1 MLVPQF
7 KMWIGVVEDRIDPE
21 QLGRYRVRILG
32 YHTANRESLPTDKL
46 PWAVP
51 VMPVT
56 GTSISGVGETPNL
69 TNGSTVI
76 GFFVDG
82 DDEQQPIILG
92 SMPGLP
98 TEKVEDEKVGFNDP
112 KHIYPFT
119 TKEGRNGLKES
130 DLSRLARGAEAEKH
144 ASLIKKRAARIEEIP
159 TARAPD
165 VSNTCSITDGLL
177 YNETWSEPHARWG
190 TTADGSYSEPG
201 TVPTFENGTTS
212 VYPYNH
218 VKETESGHIFEVDDT
233 PLNGRIHEYHNS
245 GTYREIQSDGT
256 RVTKVVSRDVEIV
269 LAGKDVYI
277 TGGCNVTV
285 KGDCK
290 LLVDGGDLYE
300 EVKIERDK
308 NGNPTG
314 KGGNKFT
321 IVEGNRHTKVM
332 GTDVLECHSNVGY
345 NIGNADGQG
354 HFIVSTANDIS
365 FTAQGRGQFTSG
377 GQMNISS
384 GNKTITLT
392 AAKSIACDAGTVFK
406 AQGPLM
412 ASLESAAYVKLNSGI
427 AMDLTSGVSQKVAC
441 VGNQLLESGA
451 TQTISVIGLQ
461 NTIAGVRQ
469 ITTPITSHLGMYN
482 VTGNILGTQVTTITG
497 IDLNLHKH
505 VATSLGAPT
514 TPSIP

>member
-56 GTSISGVGETPNL
+56 GTSVSGVGETPNL

-82 DDEQQPIILG
+82 DDEQQPVILG

-98 TEKVEDEKVGFNDP
+98 TEKVEDDKVGFNDP

-130 DLSRLARGAEAEKH
+130 DLSRLARGGEAEKH
-144 ASLIKKRAARIEEIP
+144 ASLIKKRSVRVEEVP

-165 VSNTCSITDGLL
+165 VSNTSPNISGAS
-177 YNETWSEPHARWG
+177 YENGSWSEPHARWG
-190 TTADGSYSEPG
+190 TTGEGTYSEPG

-233 PLNGRIHEYHNS
+233 PFNGRIHEYHNS

-256 RVTKVVSRDVEIV
+256 RVTKIVSRDVEIV
-269 LAGKDVYI
+269 MQGKDVYI
-277 TGGCNVTV
+277 TGGCNVTI

-290 LLVDGGDLYE
+290 MLVEGDKYE
-300 EVKIERDK
+300 EIK
-308 NGNPTG
+308 GNQ
-314 KGGNKFT
+314 FT
-321 IVEGNRHTKVM
+321 IVEKNRHTKVI

-345 NIGNADGQG
+345 NIGNSDGQG
-354 HFIVSTANDIS
+354 AFIVSAANDIS

>member
-32 YHTANRESLPTDKL
+32 YHTANRESLPTEML

-56 GTSISGVGETPNL
+56 GTSVSGVGETPNL

-98 TEKVEDEKVGFNDP
+98 TEKVEDNKVGFNDP

-144 ASLIKKRAARIEEIP
+144 ASLIKKRGARINEVP

-165 VSNTCSITDGLL
+165 VSSTSPNIAGASYENG
-177 YNETWSEPHARWG
+177 TWAEPHARWG
-190 TTADGSYSEPG
+190 TTADGTYSEPG

-277 TGGCNVTV
+277 TGGCNVTI

-290 LLVDGGDLYE
+290 MLVEGDKYE
-300 EVKIERDK
+300 EIR
-308 NGNPTG
+308 GNQ
-314 KGGNKFT
+314 FT
-321 IVEGNRHTKVM
+321 IVEKNRHTKVI

-345 NIGNADGQG
+345 NIGNEDGQG
-354 HFIVSTANDIS
+354 DFIVSAAHDIS

-377 GQMNISS
+377 GQMNVGAGKS
-384 GNKTITLT
+384 ITLT
-392 AAKSIACDAGTVFK
+392 GGSSIQCNAGTSVK
-406 AQGPLM
+406 VAGPLGVDID
-412 ASLESAAYVKLNSGI
+412 SSGYGIPGFGHVKVHSNGS
-427 AMDLTSGVSQKVAC
+427 MDLIAGTAQKISAGT
-441 VGNQLLESGA
+441 GNQLLEAGA
-451 TQTISVIGLQ
+451 MQTISAVGPQLFM
-461 NTIAGVRQ
+461 APVRQ
-469 ITTPITSHLGMYN
+469 ITTPVTNHQGLYN
-482 VTGNILGTQVTTITG
+482 VAGPVFGQGVTSSIGMISMNT
-497 IDLNLHKH
+497 HKH
-505 VATSLGAPT
+505 TVISIGAPT
-514 TPSIP
+514 GLPVLP